1 MDPLLIFATTFQT
14 SREETI
20 CSWGGWGGCLFHRD
34 VVPSNLEPFQ
44 AIFIAGAT
52 VPPEYCYFGF
62 VLLHHLLYSFVT
74 LIFFQIRQWRLMSG
88 GRFILRFG
96 GDCERLFGRSL
107 NFFLY
112 WLFINCLLSSVF
124 FQSLRFKSRSEF
136 QHSPVTSTGN
146 ISSFHCWCLER
157 RRIGLYLP
165 IIN

>member
-62 VLLHHLLYSFVT
+62 VLLHNLLYSFVT
-74 LIFFQIRQWRLMSG
+74 LIFFPNQAVKV
-88 GRFILRFG
+88 
-96 GDCERLFGRSL
+96 DERREVYFEIWWWLWKVVWKVTELFP
-107 NFFLY
+107 
-112 WLFINCLLSSVF
+112 LLIIYKLPAVLCVF
-124 FQSLRFKSRSEF
+124 SQSLQFKSRSEF

-157 RRIGLYLP
+157 HLYLP